1 MCFFLGG
8 LYHHEQKFSTVVA
21 STMSSL
27 MAVATA
33 SLIIP
38 AALYSTVD
46 PADPHSFD
54 LILELSRGTSVVL
67 LILYVMYLVFQLW
80 THADLFTPEAEE
92 HPEGHI
98 EESDES
104 VITVVDASV
113 LLLFVTLAVAI
124 CAEYLVG
131 SIDEIVANSG
141 ISKTFIGLI
150 LIPIVGNAAEHVTAV
165 VVALNDNVCSFC
177 LFRLSS
183 LLHTTPPWEKNVDW
197 ARWTVVFPLQPRL
210 TQTHSKSFA
219 LTTTCPVNRWT
230 LR

>member
-8 LYHHEQKFSTVVA
+8 IFHHEQKFSTVVA

-46 PADPHSFD
+46 QTDPHSFD
-54 LILELSRGTSVVL
+54 LILQLSRGTSVVL
-67 LILYVMYLVFQLW
+67 LILYVMYLFFQLY
-80 THADLFTPEAEE
+80 THEELFVPEVQE

-98 EESDES
+98 EEPDEA
-104 VITVVDASV
+104 VISVVDASV
-113 LLLFVTLAVAI
+113 LLLLVTLAVAT

-131 SIDEIVANSG
+131 SIDELVANSG

-165 VVALNDNVCSFC
+165 VVALNDNVCISPFPFF
-177 LFRLSS
+177 LVGKTWIALLSS
-183 LLHTTPPWEKNVDW
+183 AAISLPS
-197 ARWTVVFPLQPRL
+197 PR
-210 TQTHSKSFA
+210 SIPIA
-219 LTTTCPVNRWT
+219 TC
-230 LR
+230 